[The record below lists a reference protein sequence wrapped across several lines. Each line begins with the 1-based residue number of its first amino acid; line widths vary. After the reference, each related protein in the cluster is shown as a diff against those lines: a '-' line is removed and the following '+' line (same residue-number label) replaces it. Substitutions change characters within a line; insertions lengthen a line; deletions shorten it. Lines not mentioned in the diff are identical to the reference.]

1 MRTIVVLKQVFR
13 NIKNQ
18 VLLMENLYSDLDLDI
33 NKEYTIEIKELSNK
47 RTLQQNKYMWV
58 LIRSI
63 ANNELVK
70 QDEVEVYSLALEEAN
85 IKYTDISAIPEVED
99 ELKKNFRAVRV
110 LRPELVNG
118 QKRIIYRCFSGSSKM
133 NTKEMKAIID
143 VLISWAEELG
153 IETDE
158 KYYSK

>member
-1 MRTIVVLKQVFR
+1 
-13 NIKNQ
+13 
-18 VLLMENLYSDLDLDI
+18 MENLFSDLDLEI
-33 NKEYTIEIKELSNK
+33 NKEYSIEIKEINSK

-63 ANNELVK
+63 ANNELVR
-70 QDEVEVYSLALEEAN
+70 QHESEVYSLALEEAN

-110 LRPELVNG
+110 LRPEEING
-118 QKRIIYRCFSGSSKM
+118 EKRIIYRCFSGSSKM
-133 NTKEMKAIID
+133 NTKEMKSVID

-153 IETDE
+153 IETNE
-158 KYYSK
+158 KYYSE